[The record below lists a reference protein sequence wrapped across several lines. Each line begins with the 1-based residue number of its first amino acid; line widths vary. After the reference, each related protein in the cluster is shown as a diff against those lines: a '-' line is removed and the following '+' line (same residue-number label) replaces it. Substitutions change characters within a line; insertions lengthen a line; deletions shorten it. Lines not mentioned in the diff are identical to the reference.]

1 MELLNPRVDLAF
13 KKIFGTE
20 ENKDLLMSLI
30 NSIVA
35 HEDRVVDIELL
46 NPYNSRNFI
55 RDKQSILDIKA
66 KDSLGNYYDI
76 EMQICNEGDYEERAL
91 LCWAKLYADQLK
103 AGDPYNSLRRAI
115 GIHVLNFTS
124 VVDSPD
130 YHNRFF
136 ITNQKTGL
144 RFFKHLELHTIELNK
159 FTHAADEAINLIL
172 PRIKSGLDR
181 WSAFLTRSSSLNKEN
196 LPKELEDPC
205 IKKALEVLTNAC
217 LNEEEREVYEGHL
230 QWLRVEA
237 SALEKA
243 KSEGKAE
250 GKAEGEVKKARE
262 IAYNLLKSGIAI
274 SIITAASGLS
284 EEEIR
289 SL

>member
-1 MELLNPRVDLAF
+1 MVLLNPRVDLAF

-20 ENKDLLMSLI
+20 ENKDLLISLI

-35 HEDRVVDIELL
+35 PEDRVIEIELL

-55 RDKQSILDIKA
+55 GDKQSILDIKA
-66 KDSLGNYYDI
+66 KDTSGNYYDI
-76 EMQICNEGDYEERAL
+76 EMQICNEGNYEERAL

-124 VVDSPD
+124 VVDSPN

-159 FTHAADEAINLIL
+159 FTHNADETINLIL
-172 PRIKSGLDR
+172 PRIKNGLDR

-205 IKKALEVLTNAC
+205 IKKALEVLTNTC

-243 KSEGKAE
+243 KFEGKSEGRI
-250 GKAEGEVKKARE
+250 EGEVKKARE
-262 IAYNLLKSGIAI
+262 IARNLLKSGIAI
-274 SIITAASGLS
+274 SVVAAASGLS

>member
-1 MELLNPRVDLAF
+1 MTLLNPRVDLAF
-13 KKIFGTE
+13 KKFFGTE
-20 ENKDLLMSLI
+20 ENKDLLISLI
-30 NSIVA
+30 NSLVA
-35 HEDRVVDIELL
+35 PEDQVVDIEIL
-46 NPYNSRNFI
+46 NPYNSRNFV

-91 LCWAKLYADQLK
+91 LCQAKLYADQLK
-103 AGDPYNSLRRAI
+103 AGDPYTSLRRAI
-115 GIHVLNFTS
+115 GIHVLNFSS

-136 ITNQKTGL
+136 ITNPKTGL
-144 RFFKHLELHTIELNK
+144 CFFKHLELHTIELNK
-159 FTHAADEAINLIL
+159 FTHSADENINLIL
-172 PRIKSGLDR
+172 PRIKNGLDR
-181 WSAFLTRSSSLNKEN
+181 WSAFLTRSSNLSLEN

-205 IKKALEVLTNAC
+205 IKKALEVLTNAS
-217 LNEEEREVYEGHL
+217 LNEEEREAYEGRL
-230 QWLRVEA
+230 QWLRIEA

-243 KSEGKAE
+243 KSEGRV
-250 GKAEGEVKKARE
+250 EGEVKKARE
-262 IAYNLLKSGIAI
+262 IAHNLLRSGIAI
-274 SIITAASGLS
+274 SIVTAASGLS